1 MVKLK
6 RGKNAAPFFF
16 SLSPT
21 LSQPSKRLGEGNQDH
36 PRNLIIELPASLT
49 KEDKIMKK
57 ISTIAIVIGTLSL
70 LMAAVGWA
78 QPGMGAGG
86 GLPLVHYGTMWE
98 AKTVETL
105 SGEVVAVD
113 KYVPGRG
120 GTSYGVRLS
129 LKTEKETIPVVL
141 GPVWYIEEQRIKF
154 AANDKIEVKG
164 SKLSIQGQPTIIAQE
179 VKKGDQVLKLRDDK
193 GAPLWTG
200 PR

>member
-1 MVKLK
+1 
-6 RGKNAAPFFF
+6 
-16 SLSPT
+16 
-21 LSQPSKRLGEGNQDH
+21 
-36 PRNLIIELPASLT
+36 
-49 KEDKIMKK
+49 MKK
-57 ISTIAIVIGTLSL
+57 ISTIVTMIGILSL
-70 LMAAVGWA
+70 LMAAAGWA

-86 GLPLVHYGTMWE
+86 GGPRVHYGTMWE
-98 AKTVETL
+98 PKTVETL

-120 GTSYGVRLS
+120 GTSYGLRLS
-129 LKTEKETIPVVL
+129 LKTEKETIAVIL
-141 GPVWYIEEQRIKF
+141 GPAHYIEEQHIKF

-164 SKLSIQGQPTIIAQE
+164 SKMSIQGRPTLIAQE